1 MVKLDFEAQRI
12 VDTKKMN
19 IQFDMLCKLFGQP
32 KEDIYIYICRSQYE
46 LKKRLHIVNVLLPDW
61 IVGAN
66 HNGKIAI
73 LNEKQLDARGF
84 HINALCAHE
93 MVHVFVNQFVANCPL
108 WLNEGL
114 AQNLVPEP
122 ENTAKAREQI
132 ISQKLLNP
140 YKLSYDSGLYYVSK
154 IIVGKL
160 FKIYGKTQI
169 VTLLKKCT
177 DFEDNN
183 IFGYTA
189 IEALL

>member
-1 MVKLDFEAQRI
+1 MVQLDFKAQRI
-12 VDTKKMN
+12 VDAKQMN

-61 IVGAN
+61 VVGAN

-73 LNEKQLDARGF
+73 LNKKQLDARGF
-84 HINALCAHE
+84 HINTLCAHE

-122 ENTAKAREQI
+122 KNTANAREQI

>member
-1 MVKLDFEAQRI
+1 
-12 VDTKKMN
+12 MN

-122 ENTAKAREQI
+122 ENTANIREQI
-132 ISQKLLNP
+132 ISQKFLNP